1 MIVTTRGWTDASI
14 TWTHTAGAAT
24 FAPGAPDRRNAYER
38 ALTLRDWLDNAA
50 RPWAAAISSVTLTV
64 GTDGKR
70 HRFTY
75 SFTGSTPTF
84 VSIAPNAAWIA
95 VFGDTS
101 QVPAGVCRASLGVD
115 VDSIQWDR
123 VEAELGEVSRDGAW
137 GNAAARIAHRR
148 PRVTVATK
156 GPQAFARDEML
167 RLATEPREA
176 YIYDIAGDAWR
187 LVTLGPHETTQV
199 QDDPTLQQ
207 TTFEVLG

>member
-14 TWTHTAGAAT
+14 VYAHTLGSAT

-38 ALTLRDWLDNAA
+38 ALALRAWLDNAA
-50 RPWAAAISSVTLTV
+50 RPWAAAIDTVTLTV

-75 SFTGSTPTF
+75 SFTGSGPTF
-84 VSIAPNAAWIA
+84 LSVTPNATWIA
-95 VFGDTS
+95 LFGDTS
-101 QVPAGVCRASLGVD
+101 QTPTGVCRASLGVD
-115 VDSIQWDR
+115 VDSIRWDR
-123 VEAELGEVSRDGAW
+123 IETNVGEVSRDGAW
-137 GNAAARIAHRR
+137 RMGHPGLAHRR
-148 PRVTVATK
+148 PAVTIGTK

-176 YIYDIAGDAWR
+176 YIYDIAAGEWR
-187 LVTLGPHETTQV
+187 FVTLGPHETTHV
-199 QDDPTLQQ
+199 AGDPTLQQ